1 MTRGVLWMT
10 WGDNPTIA
18 QSLARSRASVR
29 HWHPELPQ
37 HVAEMPA
44 DSTLLC
50 KSRMYE
56 LSPFDVTLF
65 LDADTTVLGRL
76 DYGFAMAERY
86 GMALTHS
93 ANPWQRRYDRLEHE
107 HADEVEYSSGV
118 VFFNK
123 EWQEVGYRAI
133 HEVFKCWQ
141 GYDDLDS
148 SCDAGA
154 NGRQRHNDQA
164 LLTLAIRDAIFN
176 PFVLPCNWNLHPTWQ
191 KQFFGPVKV
200 WHGTADIPASLLKW
214 NDEQSRPGAVIRCAT
229 LA

>member
-10 WGDNPTIA
+10 WGTNPTVA
-18 QSLARSRASVR
+18 GSLARSRASVK

-93 ANPWQRRYDRLEHE
+93 ANPWQRRYDRLECE
-107 HADEVEYSSGV
+107 HADEVEWSSGV
-118 VFFNK
+118 VFFDK
-123 EWQEVGYRAI
+123 ECQIV
-133 HEVFKCWQ
+133 
-141 GYDDLDS
+141 DDLFAWWNHINNLDS
-148 SCDAGA
+148 SCNAGA
-154 NGRQRHNDQA
+154 NGRQAHNDQA
-164 LLTLAIRDAIFN
+164 LLTRAIHDARFN
-176 PFVLPCNWNLHPTWQ
+176 PFTLPCNWNLHPTWQ
-191 KQFFGPVKV
+191 KQFFGEVKI